1 MRSARLE
8 SEDVSFMQAYAAYA
22 AIEDEHEVETDEP
35 KKPDFVESKRKVS
48 RWLTIL
54 EDRIARKQLDLTGQP
69 EERKLTY
76 DQDTMK
82 RTDLP
87 ETKRRY
93 RDVNHQLD
101 RRYWKRT
108 FLETRYDLLER
119 QCFTA
124 AMETLK
130 YLQFEIDERNS
141 VFQKSIDQQNL
152 LQAHNTMISIESYI
166 GSSTNFLLDKG
177 IIKLRNEILDTNIL
191 NQIGI
196 RMINKHEGSRK
207 EQHNLKL
214 SQTEKALGDST
225 KNNKQKM
232 KIDTRIHSEISE
244 YLRTQI
250 NDYQTQVKD
259 WSEKYDSEIEEID
272 TRIIMKKESLDLI
285 EKELAQ
291 LKAIYDERQ
300 LKIEEYLEIKHGK
313 EMFNKK
319 VRMSLAL
326 QSWWRGL
333 VFRQNLMPK
342 RGKRKGKP
350 KK

>member
-1 MRSARLE
+1 
-8 SEDVSFMQAYAAYA
+8 
-22 AIEDEHEVETDEP
+22 
-35 KKPDFVESKRKVS
+35 
-48 RWLTIL
+48 
-54 EDRIARKQLDLTGQP
+54 
-69 EERKLTY
+69 
-76 DQDTMK
+76 
-82 RTDLP
+82 
-87 ETKRRY
+87 
-93 RDVNHQLD
+93 
-101 RRYWKRT
+101 
-108 FLETRYDLLER
+108 
-119 QCFTA
+119 
-124 AMETLK
+124 
-130 YLQFEIDERNS
+130 
-141 VFQKSIDQQNL
+141 
-152 LQAHNTMISIESYI
+152 
-166 GSSTNFLLDKG
+166 
-177 IIKLRNEILDTNIL
+177 
-191 NQIGI
+191 
-196 RMINKHEGSRK
+196 
-207 EQHNLKL
+207 
-214 SQTEKALGDST
+214 
-225 KNNKQKM
+225 M
-232 KIDTRIHSEISE
+232 KIDTRIHSEITE